1 MTSKSILD
9 PISCWA
15 FLSQEE
21 RNSAY
26 NNAAA
31 VATSSELNLA
41 RNEASLRYRAAH
53 SATLDLP
60 FGSGQ
65 RQAWDLFP
73 GTDPSAPCMIF
84 FHGGYWQMNGRENFA
99 CVAEGVALHG
109 WSVALPGWS
118 VALPGYTLAPEASLG
133 EIVAE
138 NRDALDWLQEHAI
151 QYKLGTKFIVAGWS
165 AGAQLASL
173 ALAHPLIDAG
183 LAIAGVYELSPLRD
197 TYLNDKLSLTELE
210 VGNLSPTRLPVVD
223 KPLTIAYGSSE
234 LPALIEEAWA
244 FHRMRANAHAPGA
257 LLPITKANHYSILDE
272 LRNTNGLLTKA
283 LLDLAR

>member
-15 FLSQEE
+15 FMSQEE

-41 RNEASLRYRAAH
+41 RNEASVRYRAAH

-73 GTDPSAPCMIF
+73 GTDPSAPCMIC

-99 CVAEGVALHG
+99 CVAEGVAPH
-109 WSVALPGWS
+109 GWS
-118 VALPGYTLAPEASLG
+118 VALPGYTLAPEATLE

-138 NRDALDWLQEHAI
+138 NRAALYWLQEHAE
-151 QYKLGTKFIVAGWS
+151 YKLGTKFIAAGWS

-197 TYLNDKLSLTELE
+197 TYLNDKLSLTDLE
-210 VGNLSPTRLPVVD
+210 IADLSPTRLPVVD
-223 KPLTIAYGSSE
+223 KPLTIAYGSAE

-244 FHRMRANAHAPGA
+244 FHRMRADAHAPGA
-257 LLPITKANHYSILDE
+257 LLPIPKANHYSVLDE
-272 LRNTNGLLTKA
+272 LRNPNGLLTKA
-283 LLDLAR
+283 LLELAR

>member
-1 MTSKSILD
+1 M
-9 PISCWA
+9 
-15 FLSQEE
+15 SQEE

-41 RNEASLRYRAAH
+41 RNEASVRYRAAH
-53 SATLDLP
+53 SATLDLS

-99 CVAEGVALHG
+99 CVAEGVAPH
-109 WSVALPGWS
+109 GWS

-138 NRDALDWLQEHAI
+138 NRAALDWLQEHAV
-151 QYKLGTKFIVAGWS
+151 QYKLGTKFIAAGWS

-197 TYLNDKLSLTELE
+197 TYLNDKLSLTDLE
-210 VGNLSPTRLPVVD
+210 IANLSPTRLPVVD
-223 KPLTIAYGSSE
+223 KPLTIAYGSAE
-234 LPALIEEAWA
+234 LPTLIEEAWA
-244 FHRMRANAHAPGA
+244 FHRMRADAHAPGA
-257 LLPITKANHYSILDE
+257 LLPIPKANHYSILDE
-272 LRNTNGLLTKA
+272 LRNANGLLTKA